1 MIGAAMNRR
10 SVLALALVVIPPLA
24 IATSQEET
32 DCARIRSR
40 LRDLRSQLRAGYT
53 AKQGRRLREQE
64 RELEERRRRE
74 CR

>member
-1 MIGAAMNRR
+1 MNRR
-10 SVLALALVVIPPLA
+10 TLLLLAVGLVTQ
-24 IATSQEET
+24 ATVAGTAEET

-40 LRDLRSQLRAGYT
+40 LRDIRSRLRAGYT

-64 RELEERRRRE
+64 RQLDERRRRE